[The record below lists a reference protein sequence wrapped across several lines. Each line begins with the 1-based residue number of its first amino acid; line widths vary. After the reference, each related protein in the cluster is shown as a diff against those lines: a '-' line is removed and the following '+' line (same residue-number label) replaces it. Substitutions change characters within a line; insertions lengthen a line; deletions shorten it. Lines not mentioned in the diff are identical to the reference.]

1 MKTFTFQLAIDL
13 LLPSMLQAQSVTPSV
28 EAAHVTGAVSNAG
41 GIYVY
46 SYSVANSNA
55 STATIAQVHL
65 DVSQPNGGVVLD
77 GTGLPKGLGF
87 ASGVAALNL
96 ADPAAKQVVMSTADA
111 PPGWIVGTSMNGTML
126 WGAATLNATIAPG
139 QTQTGFF
146 LYSRGIPAIRSF
158 SAEPDLDVD
167 SLPLAEPAPETF
179 PDYVQAL
186 VQIRNQARTTGV
198 TIAPTAP
205 PVTFQPVEFLQS
217 IQSYKEQAF
226 KQGWITNQGVANSL
240 DVELNAALAAL
251 QAHDSTTAKNV
262 LNALLNEVEAQS
274 NKFLT
279 AEAVALL
286 QINTQYLISKLP

>member
-1 MKTFTFQLAIDL
+1 MKTFTFQLAIGL
-13 LLPSMLQAQSVTPSV
+13 LVPSMLQAQSVTSSV
-28 EAAHVTGAVSNAG
+28 KAAQVTGAVSNAG

-46 SYSVANSNA
+46 SYSVANSNS
-55 STATIAQVHL
+55 STAPIAQVHL

-77 GTGLPKGLGF
+77 ATGLPKGLGF
-87 ASGVAALNL
+87 ASAVAALNL

-111 PPGWIVGTSMNGTML
+111 PTGWTVGTSMNGTML

-139 QTQTGFF
+139 QTQSGFS

-158 SAEPDLDVD
+158 SAEPDLDVE
-167 SLPLAEPAPETF
+167 SLPLPEPAPETL

-205 PVTFQPVEFLQS
+205 PVTFQPVQFLQS

-226 KQGWITNQGVANSL
+226 KQGWINDAGVANSL
-240 DVELNAALAAL
+240 DVKLNAAMSAL
-251 QAHDSTTAKNV
+251 QAQDTKTAKNI

-274 NKFLT
+274 GKHLSP
-279 AEAVALL
+279 EAVALL
-286 QINTQYLISKLP
+286 QFNAQYLISKLP